1 MCVFCEYLENREKI
15 IYENKLAFA
24 IYDSFPVN
32 KGHMLIMPK
41 RHVASYFDL
50 TDDEKN
56 AIYLL
61 LEISKNHIDQ
71 LFHPDGYN
79 IGVNEGVYAG
89 QTIMHCHV
97 HLIPR
102 YIGDVKNPKG
112 GIRGVIPEKQK
123 Y

>member
-1 MCVFCEYLENREKI
+1 
-15 IYENKLAFA
+15 
-24 IYDSFPVN
+24 
-32 KGHMLIMPK
+32 
-41 RHVASYFDL
+41 
-50 TDDEKN
+50 
-56 AIYLL
+56 L